1 MLSTVCTE
9 AMAPTK
15 HPSAWKLNKAEQ
27 NSVEQ
32 DLATWEANLATDIS
46 DEEKIR
52 LKDDERK
59 RLVRLVQQSK
69 HDASLQK
76 QSAAG
81 AKNKAKAAKAN
92 AKDAAKPGAGSGARS
107 SGAAFPAPVDTSA
120 CNGDYYEQVKQDLA
134 VISKILGNDLK
145 EILPTPIAATV
156 HDKTGI
162 QDLSFNKMIKLQFVF
177 WRPMTAGQ
185 LRLAE
190 GEGCIGGTWNL
201 HFQLQ
206 PLLAGHVEK
215 SGSWRPFVA

>member
-32 DLATWEANLATDIS
+32 DLATWEANLAPDIS

-92 AKDAAKPGAGSGARS
+92 AKDAAKPAAGSGAGS
-107 SGAAFPAPVDTSA
+107 SCAPADTSA

-162 QDLSFNKMIKLQFVF
+162 QDLSFNI
-177 WRPMTAGQ
+177 
-185 LRLAE
+185 
-190 GEGCIGGTWNL
+190 I
-201 HFQLQ
+201 
-206 PLLAGHVEK
+206 
-215 SGSWRPFVA
+215 